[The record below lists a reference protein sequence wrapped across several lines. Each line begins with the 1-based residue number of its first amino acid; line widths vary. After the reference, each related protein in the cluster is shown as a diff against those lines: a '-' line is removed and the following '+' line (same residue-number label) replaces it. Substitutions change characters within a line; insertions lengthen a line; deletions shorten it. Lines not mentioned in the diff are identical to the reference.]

1 MARYGIIV
9 DLNRCT
15 GCMTCIL
22 ACKEE
27 NLTRP
32 TIWWDKILEIENA
45 SLDHITYLWTACMHC
60 EKPPCAPAC
69 PVNAIQKRPDG
80 IVLIDQKV
88 CNGCGGCVKACP
100 YGVIAMNP
108 NQDYFQREKMPYEKT
123 ADAYRMQIPKK
134 ASKCTLC
141 VHRVEQG
148 KEPICVSGC
157 PSKAKI
163 FGDLDDPA
171 SPIRKKLVQSV
182 QLLPSKGTYPKISY
196 IVPKNILKQAEKR
209 VIENPNMAK

>member
-1 MARYGIIV
+1 MARYGIVV

-15 GCMTCIL
+15 GCMTCVV

-32 TIWWDKILEIENA
+32 AVWWKRILEIENA
-45 SLDHITYLWTACMHC
+45 SLDTITYLSHACMHC
-60 EKPPCAPAC
+60 DKPFCAPAC
-69 PVNAIQKRPDG
+69 PANAIKERPDG
-80 IVLIDQKV
+80 IVLIDQKA
-88 CNGCGGCVKACP
+88 CTGCGDCIKACP
-100 YGVIAMNP
+100 YGVITINP
-108 NQDYFQREKMPYEKT
+108 TQDYFQGETIPYGKT
-123 ADAYRMQIPKK
+123 GETHRVQIPKK

-141 VHRVEQG
+141 VHRIEQG

-157 PSKAKI
+157 PSRAKT

-196 IVPKNILKQAEKR
+196 IVPRNILKQAEKKI
-209 VIENPNMAK
+209 IENPKMAK

>member
-1 MARYGIIV
+1 MARYGIVV

-15 GCMTCIL
+15 GCMTCVV

-32 TIWWDKILEIENA
+32 SVWWDKILEVESP
-45 SLDHITYLWTACMHC
+45 SLDHITYLWHACMHC
-60 EKPPCAPAC
+60 DNPPCVPVC
-69 PVNAIQKRPDG
+69 PVKAVSKRQDG

-88 CNGCGGCVKACP
+88 CTGCGDCVKACP
-100 YGVIAMNP
+100 YGVVTINP
-108 NQDYFQREKMPYEKT
+108 TQNYFQGEKMPYEKEV
-123 ADAYRMQIPKK
+123 AANRVQIPKK

-148 KEPICVSGC
+148 IEPVCVSGC
-157 PSKAKI
+157 PSKAKT

-182 QLLPSKGTYPKISY
+182 QLLPSKRTYPKVSY
-196 IVPKNILKQAEKR
+196 IVPRNILKQAEKR
-209 VIENPNMAK
+209 VVENPDMAK

>member
-1 MARYGIIV
+1 
-9 DLNRCT
+9 
-15 GCMTCIL
+15 MTCVV

-32 TIWWDKILEIENA
+32 SVWWDKILEIENP
-45 SLDHITYLWTACMHC
+45 SLDHITYLWHACMHC
-60 EKPPCAPAC
+60 DNPPCVGAC
-69 PVNAIQKRPDG
+69 PEKAISKRQDG

-88 CNGCGGCVKACP
+88 CKGSGQCIKACP
-100 YGVIAMNP
+100 YGVITMNP
-108 NQDYFQREKMPYEKT
+108 TQDYFQGEKMPYEKA
-123 ADAYRMQIPKK
+123 ADAYRIQIPKK

-141 VHRVEQG
+141 VHRIDQG

-157 PSKAKI
+157 PSKAKT

-171 SPIRKKLVQSV
+171 SPIRKKLIQSV
-182 QLLPSKGTYPKISY
+182 QLLPSKGAYPKVSY

>member
-1 MARYGIIV
+1 MTRYGIVV

-15 GCMTCIL
+15 GCMTCVV

-32 TIWWDKILEIENA
+32 SVWWDKILEIENP
-45 SLDHITYLWTACMHC
+45 SLGHITYLWHACMHC
-60 EKPPCAPAC
+60 DNPPCVAAC
-69 PVNAIQKRPDG
+69 PEKAISKRQDG

-88 CNGCGGCVKACP
+88 CKGSGQCIKACP
-100 YGVIAMNP
+100 YGVITMNP
-108 NQDYFQREKMPYEKT
+108 TRNYFQGEKMPYEKA
-123 ADAYRMQIPKK
+123 ADVYRIQIPKK

-141 VHRVEQG
+141 VHRIDQG

-157 PSKAKI
+157 PSKAKT
-163 FGDLDDPA
+163 FGDLDDPE
-171 SPIRKKLVQSV
+171 SPIQKKLVQSV
-182 QLLPSKGTYPKISY
+182 QLLSSKGTYPKVSY

-209 VIENPNMAK
+209 VIENPDMAK

>member
-1 MARYGIIV
+1 MARYGIVV

-15 GCMTCIL
+15 GCMTCVV

-32 TIWWDKILEIENA
+32 SIWWDKILEIENP
-45 SLDHITYLWTACMHC
+45 SLDHITYLWHACMHC
-60 EKPPCAPAC
+60 DNPPCVGAC
-69 PVNAIQKRPDG
+69 PAKAISKRQDG
-80 IVLIDQKV
+80 IVLIDQKI
-88 CNGCGGCVKACP
+88 CKGSGQCIKACP

-108 NQDYFQREKMPYEKT
+108 TQDYFQGEKMPYEKA
-123 ADAYRMQIPKK
+123 ADAYRIQIPKK

-141 VHRVEQG
+141 VHRIDQG

-157 PSKAKI
+157 PSKAKT

-171 SPIRKKLVQSV
+171 SPIRKKLIQSV
-182 QLLPSKGTYPKISY
+182 QLLPSKGAYPKVSY

>member
-15 GCMTCIL
+15 GCMTCVL

-32 TIWWDKILEIENA
+32 SIWWNKILELE
-45 SLDHITYLWTACMHC
+45 SESFDHITYVRHACMHC
-60 EKPPCAPAC
+60 DNPPCVASC
-69 PVNAIQKRPDG
+69 PVNAISQRPDG

-88 CNGCGGCVKACP
+88 CTGCGNCTKACP

-108 NQDYFQREKMPYEKT
+108 NQDYFQGEKMPYEKT
-123 ADAYRMQIPKK
+123 ADAYRMQMSKK

-141 VHRVEQG
+141 VHRVDLG
-148 KEPICVSGC
+148 KEPMCVAGC
-157 PSKAKI
+157 PSKAMV
-163 FGDLDDPA
+163 FGDLDNPNSA
-171 SPIRKKLVQSV
+171 IRKNLWKSI
-182 QLLPSKGTYPKISY
+182 QLLSSKGTGPKVSY
-196 IVPKNILKQAEKR
+196 IVPGNILKPTERR
-209 VIENPNMAK
+209 VIENPKMTR